1 MKPHKICILKK
12 KNTHCKTLVKLK
24 IIQTNGKIFC
34 AHGLEKAVL
43 LKYLYYA
50 KQSKSNPNQNSNSTV
65 HRNRTNNSK
74 ICMKP

>member
-1 MKPHKICILKK
+1 M
-12 KNTHCKTLVKLK
+12 VKLK

-74 ICMKP
+74 ICMKPWKTPNGQSHPKKEKQS